1 MGKGVRQSITNDDMV
16 MLVMVVVV
24 GGIWKQPKKLTLY
37 LNDP

>member
-16 MLVMVVVV
+16 MLVMV